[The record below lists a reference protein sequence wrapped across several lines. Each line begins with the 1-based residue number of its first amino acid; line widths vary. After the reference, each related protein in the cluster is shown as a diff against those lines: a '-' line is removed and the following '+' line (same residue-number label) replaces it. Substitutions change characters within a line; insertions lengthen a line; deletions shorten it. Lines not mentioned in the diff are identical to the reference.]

1 MPNLSRVDQVK
12 RAIDRACSLHKST
25 GVRRTGLDR
34 ALGPELRALW
44 GVGGSDSPDRVRAKA
59 VLQLERVFAGLD
71 PVVAAVARG
80 WFNTSLDPAWWELN
94 LTGRKR
100 RLREGLDLSQRTLER
115 RFGDEAQPALIAS
128 LRAGPAPVP
137 PADVL
142 ARLDAERRAVAGDPP
157 DDGADERIGRFREPV
172 PPLEQAL
179 RFARE
184 EPLHG
189 LRDREGRPV
198 VLDAGGHGA
207 WMPVFST
214 RARLREYLLANP
226 AFDGFAFTSTGP
238 KLAAELT
245 ARHPGTGLAV
255 NPVADP
261 EGNLGR
267 TFTLLPEQVWE
278 LLPIRRSPGENRAG

>member
-1 MPNLSRVDQVK
+1 MDQVK
-12 RAIDRACSLHKST
+12 RAVDRACSLHKST

-34 ALGPELRALW
+34 VLGAELRALW
-44 GVGGSDSPDRVRAKA
+44 GIGGSDSPDRVRAKA
-59 VLQLERVFAGLD
+59 VLQLERVFGGLD
-71 PVVAAVARG
+71 ETVAAVARG
-80 WFNTSLDPAWWELN
+80 WFNTSLDPGWWALN
-94 LTGRKR
+94 LTERKR
-100 RLREGLDLSQRTLER
+100 RLHAGLDLSQRTLER

-137 PADVL
+137 PGDVL

-172 PPLEQAL
+172 SPLEQAL

-184 EPLHG
+184 EQLHG
-189 LRDREGRPV
+189 LRDAEGRPV
-198 VLDAGGHGA
+198 VLDAGAHGA

-245 ARHPGTGLAV
+245 ARHPGAGLAV

-261 EGNLGR
+261 EGDLGR
-267 TFTLLPEQVWE
+267 TFTLLPEQVE
-278 LLPIRRSPGENRAG
+278 KLLPIRRSPGGNRAG